1 MLPRDLIN
9 DRSRDTN
16 TALLL
21 VGLLSRDTDPVLSLA
36 VTSREYVI
44 REVGPN
50 WQKMGPDCHAEKW
63 TQTTD
68 LLYTAFGFLKVQSR
82 FLD

>member
-1 MLPRDLIN
+1 MPGLMRKFLDQSVWLSGASVLPRDLIN

-16 TALLL
+16 TALLF

-36 VTSREYVI
+36 ATSREYVM

-50 WQKMGPDCHAEKW
+50 WQKMGPNCHI
-63 TQTTD
+63 T
-68 LLYTAFGFLKVQSR
+68 
-82 FLD
+82 

>member
-1 MLPRDLIN
+1 MLPCDLIN
-9 DRSRDTN
+9 DRSRDMN

-21 VGLLSRDTDPVLSLA
+21 DGLLSRDTGPVLSLVA
-36 VTSREYVI
+36 TSRDYVM

-50 WQKMGPDCHAEKW
+50 WQKMGPDCHAERW

-68 LLYTAFGFLKVQSR
+68 LLYTAFAFLKVQSR